1 MDLKRS
7 TQQPSNVALGPSTGC
22 TIGAQP
28 TPLSHYR
35 SLIEGEVIQPTDVA
49 GDDPRAW
56 TLVPSHWVSQV
67 HCLAVYGQVRRP
79 TISKGWC

>member
-7 TQQPSNVALGPSTGC
+7 TQQLSDVTPGPSMGC
-22 TIGAQP
+22 MIDTRSTQ
-28 TPLSHYR
+28 SSRYR
-35 SLIEGEVIQPTDVA
+35 SLVDGEVIQPTDVA
-49 GDDPRAW
+49 GDDPETW

-79 TISKGWC
+79 TISKSYC